1 MLTRQPFKTPLLPI
15 ALIGEGSTCQ
25 INIPSYPP
33 TLSPPSPPTHI
44 TTIPA
49 HKPSEKLT
57 CVRADTRTY
66 EIVTYQTNNHGRTCR
81 PKGTRHHSFA

>member
-25 INIPSYPP
+25 INTSSYPP
-33 TLSPPSPPTHI
+33 TLSPPSPFSPPTHI

-57 CVRADTRTY
+57 LR
-66 EIVTYQTNNHGRTCR
+66 Q
-81 PKGTRHHSFA
+81 S